1 LRGILALLAGVA
13 CWGLTPVIIRRLTPF
28 MDAWTANGIRY
39 PIAAIVYWP
48 LLYIAFRSGRLNLQ
62 LLRRCLVPALFSL
75 FAQIFWGLAFYE
87 LQASEVSFLVR
98 LSMLWAIVGS
108 MVLFQ
113 DERLLL
119 RRPGFYLGVILIVGG
134 FLGMSLINQPT
145 AADASVTVAA
155 DTESSIEQTDVPLTI
170 ETGNYTLGVIY
181 VLLCGALFGFY
192 MVSVR
197 SCIPE
202 VDPILAFGVVAN
214 FVSIGTITGMFWKGD
229 VELLTQQTPFS
240 WSLLIGSSLLGIA
253 LGHIMMYIAVQR
265 LGAAITSSCQ
275 TLMPF
280 VTAAAAS
287 FALSESLSRPQ
298 WIAGSVMILGAIV
311 LLSLKH
317 EISSTRR
324 DHD

>member
-1 LRGILALLAGVA
+1 
-13 CWGLTPVIIRRLTPF
+13 
-28 MDAWTANGIRY
+28 MDAWTANGVRY

-48 LLYIAFRSGRLNLQ
+48 LLYVALRSGRLNLQ

-119 RRPGFYLGVILIVGG
+119 RRPGFFLGVVLIVGG
-134 FLGMSLINQPT
+134 FLGMSLINQP
-145 AADASVTVAA
+145 AAANDSATIAVTTEAS
-155 DTESSIEQTDVPLTI
+155 IGQTQSGPKFD
-170 ETGNYTLGVIY
+170 EGNYSLGVMY

-214 FVSIGTITGMFWKGD
+214 FVSLGTIAGMFWKGD
-229 VELLTQQTPFS
+229 VGLLTQQTPFS

-298 WIAGSVMILGAIV
+298 WIAGSIMIVGAIV
-311 LLSLKH
+311 LLSLRH
-317 EISSTRR
+317 EISPTRTN
-324 DHD
+324 HDGS